1 MSGDESVAEQVYEA
15 GLEIINPGGDPD
27 VLRSA
32 AKGWRD
38 LHENLHTMFHDLDR
52 EVQRTLE
59 SGWRGPAADSF
70 AEHWKHLNTAMG
82 KTLPQLPEAAKS
94 LDEAAD
100 AVEDINREI
109 HEIYLEIGIS
119 IGISV
124 GMSFLTMGF
133 SAAAGAAR
141 AAQLAARAA
150 KLAKTLGTIL
160 RKVSEAFKV
169 ISRLAK
175 EHRFLKNV
183 LVNWASNTGGTVMT
197 NALTGQE
204 TNLGDAVWQG
214 GLSSLVGTG
223 PGMLATGGVR
233 ALGKVA
239 GKSENPIAQG
249 FGRHSGWIGDVAG
262 GGVGSATGGLAV
274 DGVKKLGGDQDVDMG
289 WDAGVNLITGGMGG
303 AAVHGVN
310 TQLPP
315 GREGPHFPIEGPTQG
330 IIYGG
335 GGAIAA
341 PIQNALK
348 DDEQKSEAS
357 EGPHDAKTGSVK
369 DVFG

>member
-38 LHENLHTMFHDLDR
+38 LHENLQTMFHDLDR

-70 AEHWKHLNTAMG
+70 AEHWKHLNTAMD
-82 KTLPQLPEAAKS
+82 KTLPQLPEAAES
-94 LDEAAD
+94 LDKAAD
-100 AVEDINREI
+100 AIEDINHEI

-160 RKVSEAFKV
+160 RKVSGAFKV

-214 GLSSLVGTG
+214 GLSAVVGTG
-223 PGMLATGGVR
+223 PGLGAARLVGKMKGPLA
-233 ALGKVA
+233 
-239 GKSENPIAQG
+239 
-249 FGRHSGWIGDVAG
+249 GDIIG
-262 GGVGSATGGLAV
+262 GGVGSVTGGLAV
-274 DGVKKLGGDQDVDMG
+274 DGVKQARGDNDVEMG
-289 WDAGVNLITGGMGG
+289 WDAFVNGVTGGAGG
-303 AAVHGVN
+303 AAVHGANKHV
-310 TQLPP
+310 PA
-315 GREGPHFPIEGPTQG
+315 GGGPHFAVEGPAQG
-330 IIYGG
+330 AIYGG
-335 GGAIAA
+335 GGAIAK
-341 PIQNALK
+341 PL
-348 DDEQKSEAS
+348 
-357 EGPHDAKTGSVK
+357 HDALWPPKKPDNPEGESTGTPQGSKQGSVK

>member
-15 GLEIINPGGDPD
+15 GLEIINPGGEPD

-38 LHENLHTMFHDLDR
+38 LHDNLQTMFRDMDR

-59 SGWRGPAADSF
+59 SHWHGSAADAF
-70 AEHWKHLNTAMG
+70 AEHWKSLDAAMS

-100 AVEDINREI
+100 AIEDINSQI

-124 GMSFLTMGF
+124 GLSFLTMGF

-141 AAQLAARAA
+141 AAQLATKAA

-160 RKVSEAFKV
+160 RKVGAAFKT

-183 LVNWASNTGGTVMT
+183 LVNWTSNTGGTVIT

-204 TNLGDAVWQG
+204 TDLGDAVWQG

-223 PGMLATGGVR
+223 PGMLATAGGK
-233 ALGKVA
+233 ALGK
-239 GKSENPIAQG
+239 GG
-249 FGRHSGWIGDVAG
+249 SGLLADMVG
-262 GGVGSATGGLAV
+262 GGVGSAAGGLAV
-274 DGVKKLGGDQDVDMG
+274 DGARKLRGDTDVEMG
-289 WDAGVNLITGGMGG
+289 WDALVNGATGGAGG

-310 TQLPP
+310 THVPS
-315 GREGPHFPIEGPTQG
+315 GRGPHFSVEGPAQG

-335 GGAIAA
+335 GGAIAK
-341 PIQNALK
+341 PLHDAL
-348 DDEQKSEAS
+348 DDDTKSEATPPPQ
-357 EGPHDAKTGSVK
+357 GPAKRSVK

>member
-27 VLRSA
+27 TLRAA

-38 LHENLHTMFHDLDR
+38 LHDNLQSMFQGLDG
-52 EVQRTLE
+52 EVRRTLD
-59 SGWRGPAADSF
+59 SGWRGPAADAF
-70 AEHWKHLNTAMG
+70 AKHWKDLKAGMD
-82 KTLPQLPEAAKS
+82 KTLPQLPQAAKS

-100 AVEDINREI
+100 AIEEINDEI
-109 HEIYLEIGIS
+109 HQIYLEIGIS

-124 GMSFLTMGF
+124 GLSFLTMGF

-160 RKVSEAFKV
+160 QKVGHAFKT

-183 LVNWASNTGGTVMT
+183 LVNWASNTGGTVIT

-204 TNLGDAVWQG
+204 TNLFDATWQG
-214 GLSSLVGTG
+214 GLSAVAGTG
-223 PGMLATGGVR
+223 PGLIFSRGLAKTRPLVGDIVGG
-233 ALGKVA
+233 
-239 GKSENPIAQG
+239 S
-249 FGRHSGWIGDVAG
+249 
-262 GGVGSATGGLAV
+262 VGSTVGGLAV
-274 DGVKKLGGDQDVDMG
+274 DGTKNLDNDSSNDVSGKNVLWDAAVNVVGGGLGGG
-289 WDAGVNLITGGMGG
+289 
-303 AAVHGVN
+303 AVHGAN
-310 TQLPP
+310 KHLPP
-315 GREGPHFPIEGPTQG
+315 GQEGPHFSVEGPAQG
-330 IIYGG
+330 AVYGG
-335 GGAIAA
+335 TGAIGA
-341 PIQNALK
+341 PLHDVIVGK
-348 DDEQKSEAS
+348 DSDDKKSEDTGAS
-357 EGPHDAKTGSVK
+357 AAQAPKKGSVR